1 MKMKRI
7 KGYFLFKHLIEA
19 LFNDVLNNGKM
30 MFMKGYVVPAAEA
43 SEEMVVNRSRFI
55 AAISPAFSVEEAK
68 QFISLIR
75 SRYAQATHHVPAYVI
90 GAGDSIIAHC
100 SDDGEPS
107 GTAGKPILA
116 VLQGS
121 GLGDTVLVVTRYFGG
136 IKLGSGGLV
145 RAYSEAARLVIEK
158 VPRAR
163 RLPAVVFS
171 LTMPYNVFEMVIALV
186 QQYNGV
192 LEEKQFHEKVA
203 ITAKLPDENFEPF
216 ARELREKS
224 AAALTPQVVKRELTL
239 VPIKEGHA

>member
-1 MKMKRI
+1 
-7 KGYFLFKHLIEA
+7 
-19 LFNDVLNNGKM
+19 
-30 MFMKGYVVPAAEA
+30 
-43 SEEMVVNRSRFI
+43 
-55 AAISPAFSVEEAK
+55 
-68 QFISLIR
+68 
-75 SRYAQATHHVPAYVI
+75 
-90 GAGDSIIAHC
+90 
-100 SDDGEPS
+100 
-107 GTAGKPILA
+107 
-116 VLQGS
+116 
-121 GLGDTVLVVTRYFGG
+121 
-136 IKLGSGGLV
+136 
-145 RAYSEAARLVIEK
+145 VIEK

>member
-163 RLPAVVFS
+163 RLPAAVFS

-216 ARELREKS
+216 VRELREKS
-224 AAALTPQVVKRELTL
+224 AAALTPQVLKRELTL